1 MKNLTHPLFFVVIL
15 LVAACVKEK
24 AAVKPKVKVTATATA
39 TLPGKWKVVGN
50 MISSGGPMYFVAAS
64 ATDYVSFNTDGTLVG
79 SAFPDY
85 KLYTVKDTITLKMTS
100 ADESTYENYFYK
112 IKHDTLTL
120 GLAGPNICIEGCAV
134 ILVKE

>member
-1 MKNLTHPLFFVVIL
+1 MKNLTYLLFFVVIL
-15 LVAACVKEK
+15 FAAACVKEK
-24 AAVKPKVKVTATATA
+24 ASVKPKVVNVTATA

-64 ATDYVSFNTDGTLVG
+64 GTDYVSFNTDGTLVG

-85 KLYTVKDTITLKMTS
+85 KLYTIKDTVTLKMTS
-100 ADESTYENYFYK
+100 VDETTYENYFYK

-134 ILVKE
+134 VLVKQ